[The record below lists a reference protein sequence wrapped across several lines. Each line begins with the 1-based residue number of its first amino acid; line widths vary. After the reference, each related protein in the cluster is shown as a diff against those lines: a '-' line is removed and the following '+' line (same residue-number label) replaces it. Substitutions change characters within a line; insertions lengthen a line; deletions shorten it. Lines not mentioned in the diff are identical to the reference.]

1 MKNILDR
8 LNKFFG
14 AVIAF
19 NIFHQVASSTGYLSL
34 DMPMLK
40 ILYLIS
46 LGIFGIELLLRVL
59 AERRLSF
66 LLSISSRLQNSKT
79 CFFESYSRLT
89 MSFSEILPSPSF
101 DA

>member
-1 MKNILDR
+1 MKNTLDK

-14 AVIAF
+14 VVIAI
-19 NIFHQVASSTGYLSL
+19 NIFHQIASSTGYLSL
-34 DMPMLK
+34 EMPMLK

-66 LLSISSRLQNSKT
+66 LLSIDGLVSV
-79 CFFESYSRLT
+79 SYTHLT
-89 MSFSEILPSPSF
+89 LPTKRIV
-101 DA
+101 

>member
-1 MKNILDR
+1 MKNTLDR

-19 NIFHQVASSTGYLSL
+19 NIFHQVASSAGYLSL

-66 LLSISSRLQNSKT
+66 LLSIDGLV
-79 CFFESYSRLT
+79 L
-89 MSFSEILPSPSF
+89 ILSLIHI
-101 DA
+101 